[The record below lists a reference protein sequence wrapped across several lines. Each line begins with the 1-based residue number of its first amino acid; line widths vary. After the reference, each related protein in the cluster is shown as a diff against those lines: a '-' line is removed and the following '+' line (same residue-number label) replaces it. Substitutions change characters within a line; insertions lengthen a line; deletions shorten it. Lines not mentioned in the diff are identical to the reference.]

1 HAVAVRPD
9 RRAHRPGP
17 ARVDAPAQPGH
28 RGDVPGGG
36 DARAARALLPRQPAP
51 APRPLRPAPADHR
64 RGAAGQRRLHGPA
77 GTGLRGVLR
86 RPQPGRVLPRRGR
99 GPGAHLRA
107 RAGGGGEQRQR
118 RPGADRA
125 DAALRLPAGLARPR
139 LRQAAPE
146 HLPRRLPAAG
156 LRPRRGAARGRP
168 RGDGRGRRR
177 ARRPAHLLDQPH
189 RRGLVA
195 PGAGAGPGV
204 RHPDRAG
211 RLAGRPPGRRLPA
224 DFRNLRM
231 NPAYATP
238 GTPALPLY
246 LLDRAGF
253 AAWRDAQPAAVAA
266 WLKAQAF
273 DAAPG
278 SAVLLPGSDGIAGAV
293 LGVGDRLD
301 PYAYAHGPQALPE
314 GAWAPQGELPADQ
327 LAALQLGWGL
337 GSYRFERYKR
347 GGRAPAQLLLEN
359 TDAEAL
365 DVLAACARVRDWVNT
380 PTEDMGPGQLEAI
393 ARELAQAHGAEVEVV
408 AGDELLAKNFPAIH
422 AVGRASHRAP
432 RLIALRWGDASHPHV
447 AVVGKGVCFDT
458 GGLDIKPADG
468 MRNMKK
474 DMGGA
479 AHALALA
486 GLVMARRL
494 PLRLTLLVPAVE
506 NAIGPNALRPGE
518 VIATRKGLS
527 VEVDNTDAEGR
538 LVLCDALAYAAEQK
552 PALMLDFA
560 TLTGAARIAL
570 GPDLPALFANDDA
583 LAE

>member
-1 HAVAVRPD
+1 
-9 RRAHRPGP
+9 
-17 ARVDAPAQPGH
+17 
-28 RGDVPGGG
+28 
-36 DARAARALLPRQPAP
+36 
-51 APRPLRPAPADHR
+51 
-64 RGAAGQRRLHGPA
+64 
-77 GTGLRGVLR
+77 
-86 RPQPGRVLPRRGR
+86 
-99 GPGAHLRA
+99 
-107 RAGGGGEQRQR
+107 
-118 RPGADRA
+118 
-125 DAALRLPAGLARPR
+125 
-139 LRQAAPE
+139 
-146 HLPRRLPAAG
+146 
-156 LRPRRGAARGRP
+156 
-168 RGDGRGRRR
+168 
-177 ARRPAHLLDQPH
+177 
-189 RRGLVA
+189 
-195 PGAGAGPGV
+195 
-204 RHPDRAG
+204 
-211 RLAGRPPGRRLPA
+211 
-224 DFRNLRM
+224 M

-253 AAWRDAQPAAVAA
+253 AAWRDAQPAGVSA

-337 GSYRFERYKR
+337 GSYRFARYKQ
-347 GGRAPAQLLLEN
+347 GGRAPAQLLLES

-365 DVLAACARVRDWVNT
+365 DVLAACVRVRDWVNT
-380 PTEDMGPGQLEAI
+380 PTEDMGPEQLEAI
-393 ARELAQAHGAEVEVV
+393 ARELAQAHGAQLEVV
-408 AGDELLAKNFPAIH
+408 AGEELLAQNFPAIH

-432 RLIALRWGDASHPHV
+432 RLIALRWGDAAHPH
-447 AVVGKGVCFDT
+447 AALVGKGVCFDT
-458 GGLDIKPADG
+458 GGLDLKPADG

-494 PLRLTLLVPAVE
+494 PLRLTVLVPAVE
-506 NAIGPNALRPGE
+506 NAVGPNALRPGE
-518 VIATRKGLS
+518 IIATRKGVS

-538 LVLCDALAYAAEQK
+538 LILCDALAYAAEQQ
-552 PALMLDFA
+552 PALVLDFA

-583 LAE
+583 LAEGWLAAGRDTRDPVWRMPLWRPYLRYLASNVADLANAGSRMAGAVTAALYLERFLPESLPWAHLDTYAWNDSARPGRPAGGEALGLRSAYALLKARSAG